1 MAGERIRKNA
11 TVEIRMIKMTEKDF
25 EKSIKRIENEITLA
39 KFLSELNV
47 SKNDR
52 VAIYDVLENMVFDSD
67 EPDLFAYYEYWVLL
81 EETVCR
87 VSDVT
92 ENGKRTI
99 LIFMD
104 F

>member
-11 TVEIRMIKMTEKDF
+11 TVEIRMIKMTIE
-25 EKSIKRIENEITLA
+25 EIIKSIKRIENEITLA

-52 VAIYDVLENMVFDSD
+52 VVIYDVLDNMVFDSD
-67 EPDLFAYYEYWVLL
+67 EPDSFRYYEYWKLL

-92 ENGKRTI
+92 ENGKRSI
-99 LIFMD
+99 FIFMD

>member
-1 MAGERIRKNA
+1 MNIDDYLN
-11 TVEIRMIKMTEKDF
+11 
-25 EKSIKRIENEITLA
+25 SIKRIEEDITLA
-39 KFLSELNV
+39 KFLSELKV

-52 VAIYDVLENMVFDSD
+52 VVIYDDSDNMVFDSD
-67 EPDLFAYYEYWVLL
+67 APDWFYYYEFWEML

-92 ENGKRTI
+92 ENEKRSI
-99 LIFMD
+99 FIFMCYWTHLKMLA

>member
-11 TVEIRMIKMTEKDF
+11 TVETGIIKMTEKDF
-25 EKSIKRIENEITLA
+25 EKSIKHIENDITLA
-39 KFLSELNV
+39 KFLSELRVN
-47 SKNDR
+47 KNDR
-52 VAIYDVLENMVFDSD
+52 VAIYDDSDNTVFDSD
-67 EPDLFAYYEYWVLL
+67 EPDLFGYYEFWEML

-99 LIFMD
+99 LIFMCY
-104 F
+104 

>member
-11 TVEIRMIKMTEKDF
+11 TVEIGIIKMTIE
-25 EKSIKRIENEITLA
+25 EIIKSIKRIENEITLA

-52 VAIYDVLENMVFDSD
+52 VVIYDVLENMVFDSD
-67 EPDLFAYYEYWVLL
+67 EPNLFAYYEYWVLL

-99 LIFMD
+99 FIFMD